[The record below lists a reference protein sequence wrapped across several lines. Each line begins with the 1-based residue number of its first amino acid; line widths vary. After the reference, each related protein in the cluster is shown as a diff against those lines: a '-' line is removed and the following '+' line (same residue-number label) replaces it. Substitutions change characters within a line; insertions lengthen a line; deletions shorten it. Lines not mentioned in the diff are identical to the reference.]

1 VALSVDD
8 MPVMTDTSHGL
19 ERAGTLATEIG

>member
-1 VALSVDD
+1 VAPSVDD
-8 MPVMTDTSHGL
+8 RPVMTDTTHEL

>member
-8 MPVMTDTSHGL
+8 MPVMIDTTHEL